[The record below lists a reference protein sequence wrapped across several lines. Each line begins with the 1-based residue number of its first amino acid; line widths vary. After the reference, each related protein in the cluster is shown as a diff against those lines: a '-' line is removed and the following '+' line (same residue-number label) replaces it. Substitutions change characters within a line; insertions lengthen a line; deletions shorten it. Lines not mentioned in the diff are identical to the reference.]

1 MWYTE
6 YTDSMLDN
14 DVANN
19 KKIPHQILIF
29 FKLNLSIL
37 TKWKQEKKL
46 KTKAHLN
53 WDLYT
58 SWTWTHKNKF
68 KHKNKQTRSISF
80 LDYQYSNQYTIIF
93 LF

>member
-29 FKLNLSIL
+29 LKLNLSIL
-37 TKWKQEKKL
+37 TK
-46 KTKAHLN
+46 
-53 WDLYT
+53 
-58 SWTWTHKNKF
+58 
-68 KHKNKQTRSISF
+68 
-80 LDYQYSNQYTIIF
+80 
-93 LF
+93 

>member
-19 KKIPHQILIF
+19 KKSPHQILIF

-53 WDLYT
+53 
-58 SWTWTHKNKF
+58 
-68 KHKNKQTRSISF
+68 
-80 LDYQYSNQYTIIF
+80 
-93 LF
+93 